1 MTATR
6 DRRDDLDGEPEIRW
20 NDRAIAGDFR
30 GLKWWIAVL
39 GAFALTIV
47 GTLVDVGSDAKTVG
61 WTFTITF
68 FTGCVAAV
76 CLVQRR
82 SMFGPVVQ
90 PPLVLAIVVP
100 LVVLLTQDVLGGK
113 LGTAALAL
121 GTPLIDG
128 FPTMAVTTIFTVA
141 IGAARVF
148 LQRDPNRVTKDERRE
163 AAADRKRV
171 RATDDEEERPRKRPS
186 AGRRPTRPVAD
197 EDAPAERRSVSER
210 RRPARPAD
218 EESPSPRTSRRPAGE
233 RRTRQEPPGRGGSR
247 PAQPRRRPRED

>member
-1 MTATR
+1 VTATR
-6 DRRDDLDGEPEIRW
+6 DRRDDLDDEPEIRW
-20 NDRAIAGDFR
+20 NDRAIAGEFR

-47 GTLVDVGSDAKTVG
+47 GTFVDVGSDAKTVG

-76 CLVQRR
+76 CLVERR

-100 LVVLLTQDVLGGK
+100 LMVLLTQDATKGGFSS
-113 LGTAALAL
+113 AALSL
-121 GTPLIDG
+121 GKPLIDG

-141 IGAARVF
+141 IGVARVF
-148 LQRDPNRVTKDERRE
+148 LQRDPNRVTQDERRE
-163 AAADRKRV
+163 TAADRKRA
-171 RATDDEEERPRKRPS
+171 RATEDEERPRKRPS
-186 AGRRPTRPVAD
+186 AGRRPARSD
-197 EDAPAERRSVSER
+197 SDDDAPAERRGVAER

-218 EESPSPRTSRRPAGE
+218 DEPSPRTARRPAGD
-233 RRTRQEPPGRGGSR
+233 RRTRQEPPARGSSR